1 MCSQKKLERIYTK
14 NLNSTFAGTR
24 VLILFF
30 IYLYISDF
38 YNYLLLLK
46 SQRLKHYL
54 LKNITVNQLPLLVNG
69 KKFITFVIN

>member
-1 MCSQKKLERIYTK
+1 MYSQKKLERIYTK